1 MTIPDAKPR
10 LMAQLRTDLPIILL
24 EGAEITNKAIDNVTS
39 QMGPDWQYWMEYP
52 ASHRRALPVG
62 EQRDTGELELA
73 EVE

>member
-10 LMAQLRTDLPIILL
+10 LMAQLRTDSPMILL
-24 EGAEITNKAIDNVTS
+24 EGEEITNKAIDNVTS
-39 QMGPDWQYWMEYP
+39 QMGPDWQYWIEYP

-62 EQRDTGELELA
+62 EERSAPQPEMA